1 MNSRLLLMLLCFGFF
16 SAAAQNFPKRPE
28 PPRLVNDFTNTLSAA
43 ESSALEQKLVAYND
57 STSTQI
63 AVVILGSLEGYA
75 IEDYTF
81 SLGEQ
86 WGIGQKDKDNGVLM
100 LIAIQD
106 RKIFI
111 GTGYGMEGVLP
122 DGLLKRIVEN
132 DIKPAFKAG
141 NYYQGINSGIDN
153 IIKLAAGEYTADET
167 APQKAPFGIIIG
179 VFLLIFAVIVMIKVR
194 SVREYA
200 AVNSIPYWTAWQLL
214 NQSRNVH
221 PGSWGGFSG
230 GSSWGGGGGGGGGG
244 FGGFGGGSFGGGGA
258 GGSW

>member
-1 MNSRLLLMLLCFGFF
+1 MKKRLLFILLCFGWI
-16 SAAAQNFPKRPE
+16 SATGQNFPKRPD
-28 PPRLVNDFTNTLSAA
+28 PPRLVNDFTKTLSATEA
-43 ESSALEQKLVAYND
+43 SALEQKLVAYND

-63 AVVILGSLEGYA
+63 AIVILGSLEGYA

-81 SLGEQ
+81 ALGEQ
-86 WGIGQKDKDNGVLM
+86 WGIGQKEEDNGVLM
-100 LIAIQD
+100 LIAIED

-141 NYYQGINSGIDN
+141 NYYQGINAGIDS
-153 IIKLAAGEYTADET
+153 IFKLAAGEYTADEVVE
-167 APQKAPFGIIIG
+167 QKAPFGIIIG
-179 VFLLIFAVIVMIKVR
+179 VFLLIFAAIVIIKVR

-200 AVNSIPYWTAWQLL
+200 AVNGIPYWTAWQLL
-214 NQSRNVH
+214 DQARRAH

-230 GSSWGGGGGGGGGG
+230 GSSWGGGGGGG